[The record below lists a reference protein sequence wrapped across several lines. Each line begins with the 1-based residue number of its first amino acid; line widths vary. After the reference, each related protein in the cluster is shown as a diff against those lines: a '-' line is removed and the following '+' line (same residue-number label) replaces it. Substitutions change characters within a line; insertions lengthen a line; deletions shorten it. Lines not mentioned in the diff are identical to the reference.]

1 MGPLEF
7 PKSTFRAFFFD
18 LEPYEIHQIKGF
30 FAIPFQIFGKIGPL
44 SNDCLMK
51 DKQKAMKPALMLPF

>member
-30 FAIPFQIFGKIGPL
+30 FAMPFQIFGKIGPL

-51 DKQKAMKPALMLPF
+51 DKQKQ